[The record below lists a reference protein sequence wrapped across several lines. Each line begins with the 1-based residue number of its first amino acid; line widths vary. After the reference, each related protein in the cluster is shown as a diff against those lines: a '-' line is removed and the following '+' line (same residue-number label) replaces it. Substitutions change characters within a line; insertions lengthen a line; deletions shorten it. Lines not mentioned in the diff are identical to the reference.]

1 LSVFGGLS
9 VVWSNVLFMEPIRD
23 IEAATAVAGSVCAG
37 LDAVRGTAF
46 WKIPDD
52 DLLSLA
58 ETLERVGRLVYAAQV
73 HLTGELDTRRV
84 FQGHGAVSTAGLL
97 RQRLCISP
105 GEATGRVRAARA
117 ILPRDLPTGGE
128 TPPAL
133 PELRDAVDTGTVGT
147 EQVRTVIAT
156 MAGLPAKLDPEL
168 RDLVRASLVDH
179 AKVTEPVLFAKFARQ
194 AAQACDP
201 DGSLDER
208 DPVDKVELTL
218 GSRNTSTGLT
228 AFKGFL
234 DDLGVEIMSK
244 AIDGLA
250 APRPAVDGTADPRPA
265 KVRRGQALVE
275 VLRRFL
281 DVGFAPTQGGERP
294 HVTVTMDLDALRGKL
309 GAALLDHGRPITAA
323 QARMLACD
331 AMIIPAVLGSA
342 SQVLDMGTA
351 VRLFPHTIRRAI
363 TLRDRGCTF
372 PGCDRPASWCDAH
385 HATPWSQGG
394 PTSYENGVLLCPHHH
409 RLVHQ
414 GDWEIR
420 FAADGIP
427 EYLPPRWIDPART
440 PRRNMM
446 HHNPFHHRT

>member
-1 LSVFGGLS
+1 
-9 VVWSNVLFMEPIRD
+9 VWSSVLFMEPISD
-23 IEAATAVAGSVCAG
+23 IEHATAVAGSVCAG

-84 FQGHGAVSTAGLL
+84 FQEHGAVSTAALL

-105 GEATGRVRAARA
+105 GEAAGRVRAARA
-117 ILPRDLPTGGE
+117 ILPRDLPSGGE

-133 PELRDAVDTGTVGT
+133 PELRDAVDAGTVGA
-147 EQVRTVIAT
+147 EQVRTVVAT
-156 MAGLPAKLDPEL
+156 MAGLPAGVDPEL
-168 RDLVRASLVDH
+168 RDMVRASLVDH
-179 AKVTEPVLFAKFARQ
+179 AKVTEPVLFARFARQ

-201 DGSLDER
+201 DGSLDEK
-208 DPVDKVELTL
+208 DPVDKVELTV
-218 GSRNTSTGLT
+218 GSRNTATGLT

-309 GAALLDHGRPITAA
+309 GAALLDHGGPITAA

-331 AMIIPAVLGSA
+331 AMIIPAVLAPGPRCWTWAPRSGCSRPRSA
-342 SQVLDMGTA
+342 GPSPSGTA
-351 VRLFPHTIRRAI
+351 DAPSPAATGPRRGATRTTSNTGRKADPPATTTACSSAHTIIA
-363 TLRDRGCTF
+363 
-372 PGCDRPASWCDAH
+372 
-385 HATPWSQGG
+385 
-394 PTSYENGVLLCPHHH
+394 
-409 RLVHQ
+409 
-414 GDWEIR
+414 
-420 FAADGIP
+420 
-427 EYLPPRWIDPART
+427 
-440 PRRNMM
+440 
-446 HHNPFHHRT
+446 